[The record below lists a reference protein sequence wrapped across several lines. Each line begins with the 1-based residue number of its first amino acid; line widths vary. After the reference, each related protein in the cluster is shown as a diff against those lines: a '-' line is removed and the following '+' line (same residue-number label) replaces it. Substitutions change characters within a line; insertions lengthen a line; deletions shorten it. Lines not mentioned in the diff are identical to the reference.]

1 MTSTVKNYANMMPLL
16 KKRAFIN
23 IIQNQDTF
31 LNDYGPAGTLL
42 RYNILKQWW
51 DTMVNQ
57 QSNVFPM
64 ENISAVALKQ
74 ADVGQG
80 DVSCIERNNNTYQE
94 LLMPDYKSKYL
105 QVLKLTNYRLPFS
118 ITSVRSTLSARTPA
132 MTSGIQSQSDLKAFL
147 LGDCNRTR
155 LLLQNF
161 ILPSSR
167 NKTFDFW
174 LHLRLSW
181 WKNVMD
187 ADLEIRVTRSGRRA
201 RQLVIIPDAD
211 ISEAEAESED
221 DVDDP
226 DYGTTVP
233 TVSQDDESDLSTD
246 DDDIPSANLFQT
258 TEPTPSKSR
267 NKNGHN
273 FRWRS
278 MNQPVVDTTWKDVL
292 PDCPDEVGTPI
303 SYFEQ
308 FFTPDMMQLI
318 VEETNRYAVQNGS
331 WFRINMQ
338 NLETYVGIFLRM
350 GIVHMPRYRMYW
362 SSELRYNAIADYMS
376 RNMFED
382 IGRFIHFNDNSK
394 VITNR
399 KDQNY
404 DSLYKIRPILEKLLQ
419 QCLLVAPKQRQS
431 IDEQMIP
438 FKGRNRLRQYLP
450 NKPKRWGFKVIA
462 RCCSRTGFTHDFT
475 LYEGKAPELAEG
487 ESVGYQPADFVILLC
502 KSLPQQRNYIIYF
515 DNWFN
520 FPELQLRL
528 KQYGFH
534 SEQTDC
540 EVVN

>member
-1 MTSTVKNYANMMPLL
+1 
-16 KKRAFIN
+16 
-23 IIQNQDTF
+23 
-31 LNDYGPAGTLL
+31 
-42 RYNILKQWW
+42 
-51 DTMVNQ
+51 
-57 QSNVFPM
+57 
-64 ENISAVALKQ
+64 
-74 ADVGQG
+74 
-80 DVSCIERNNNTYQE
+80 
-94 LLMPDYKSKYL
+94 
-105 QVLKLTNYRLPFS
+105 
-118 ITSVRSTLSARTPA
+118 
-132 MTSGIQSQSDLKAFL
+132 
-147 LGDCNRTR
+147 
-155 LLLQNF
+155 
-161 ILPSSR
+161 
-167 NKTFDFW
+167 
-174 LHLRLSW
+174 
-181 WKNVMD
+181 MD

-211 ISEAEAESED
+211 ISETEAESED

-258 TEPTPSKSR
+258 TEPTSSKSR
-267 NKNGHN
+267 NKNGR
-273 FRWRS
+273 RWRS
-278 MNQPVVDTTWKDVL
+278 MNQAVVDTTWKDVL
-292 PDCPDEVGTPI
+292 PDCPDEVGAPI
-303 SYFEQ
+303 SYFGQ

-318 VEETNRYAVQNGS
+318 VEETNRYAVQNES
-331 WFRINMQ
+331 RFRINMQ
-338 NLETYVGIFLRM
+338 NLETYVGILLRM
-350 GIVHMPRYRMYW
+350 GIAHLQRYRMYW

-404 DSLYKIRPILEKLLQ
+404 DSLYKIRPLLEKLRQ

-431 IDEQMIP
+431 IDEQMFP

-502 KSLPQQRNYIIYF
+502 KSLSQQRNYIIYF

-534 SEQTDC
+534 SVGTLRANRLRGCQLKSEKELRKEGRGSYDC
-540 EVVN
+540 KVDANSGLCILRWFDNRAVQSSSSHVAVEPLKMVERWDNKAKKHVEVPCPQL